1 MLFNSFSFLAFF
13 AALVVI
19 YYVVPHRFRWMLLA
33 AASLYFYATFDVN
46 YVLLLIACALVAY
59 GVGWAVAKT
68 EKTAVRKLILVGGA
82 IVSLLPLFVF
92 KYFDFFSG
100 SLDDILITAQGP
112 QDQPLPKLNLLIPA
126 GLSFYT
132 FSSLSY
138 LFDVYQAKL
147 PVERHLGRFIL
158 YVSFFPKLLAGPIE
172 RATSFLPQLVNPI
185 RFDPEQV
192 TLGLQQMLWGLFKKM
207 VIADR
212 LAAFVDPVYQHPG
225 LSSPVALI
233 IATYFF
239 AFQIYCDFSGY
250 SDIAIGAAR
259 VLGFDLMENFRRAY
273 LATSVPEFWGNRR
286 WHISLSRWFRDYMY
300 FPLGGSRVSKPRFY
314 FNQMAVFVVSGLW
327 HGANWTFVIWGGLN
341 GLYQVITVM
350 TEGLRGKLGRVI
362 HVPSLLGGIVGSFI
376 TFHLVTIAWAF
387 FRAASV
393 DDAVTI
399 FTRLNSALPRLPTL
413 IASYNYTEDIVLSVV
428 LIGVLVVIEL
438 LDEHRMFWEKLRVR
452 PVYARWAMYY
462 ALIFG
467 LIILGKWGFKQFVYM
482 QF

>member
-1 MLFNSFSFLAFF
+1 MLFNSFSFLIFF
-13 AALVVI
+13 AALVVV
-19 YYVVPHRFRWMLLA
+19 YYLVPHRFRWILLA
-33 AASLYFYATFDVN
+33 VASLYFYATFNVN
-46 YVLLLIACALVAY
+46 YVLLLVACTLVAY
-59 GVGWAVAKT
+59 GAGRAVART
-68 EKTAVRKLILVGGA
+68 EKPVNRKLVLVTGA

-92 KYFDFFSG
+92 KYFNFFAA
-100 SLDDILITAQGP
+100 SLGDLLTTAQVT
-112 QDQPLPKLNLLIPA
+112 QDPALPKLDWLLPA

-132 FSSLSY
+132 FSCLSY
-138 LFDVYQAKL
+138 LFDVYQSKL
-147 PVERHLGRFIL
+147 PAERHLGRFTV

-172 RATSFLPQLVNPI
+172 RATSFLPQLVKPV

-207 VIADR
+207 AIADR
-212 LAAFVDPVYQHPG
+212 LGAFVDPVYLHPAF
-225 LSSPVALI
+225 SSPVALI
-233 IATYFF
+233 IASYFF

-300 FPLGGSRVSKPRFY
+300 FPMGGSRVSKPRVY

-341 GLYQVITVM
+341 GVYQILTLA
-350 TEGLRGKLGRVI
+350 TEGIRERLGRIIRVPNVI
-362 HVPSLLGGIVGSFI
+362 GSLFGAVV
-376 TFHLVTIAWAF
+376 TFHLVTIAWVF
-387 FRAASV
+387 FRAASIE
-393 DDAVTI
+393 DALAVFSRI
-399 FTRLNSALPRLPTL
+399 AGSFQRLPTL
-413 IASYNYTEDIVLSVV
+413 LSSYAYTEDIITSAV
-428 LIGVLVVIEL
+428 LIGILVVIEL

-452 PVYARWAMYY
+452 PVYVRWAVYY

-467 LIILGKWGFKQFVYM
+467 LLILGKWGFKQFVYM

>member
-1 MLFNSFSFLAFF
+1 MLFNSFSFLIFF
-13 AALVVI
+13 AALVVV
-19 YYVVPHRFRWMLLA
+19 YYLVPHRFRWILLA
-33 AASLYFYATFDVN
+33 VASLYFYANFNVN
-46 YVLLLIACALVAY
+46 YVLLLVACMLVAY
-59 GVGWAVAKT
+59 SAGWAVART
-68 EKTAVRKLILVGGA
+68 EKPVNRKLVLVTGA

-92 KYFDFFSG
+92 KYFNFFAA
-100 SLDDILITAQGP
+100 SLGDLLTTAQVT
-112 QDQPLPKLNLLIPA
+112 QDPALPRLDWLLPA

-132 FSSLSY
+132 FSCLSY
-138 LFDVYQAKL
+138 LFDVYQSKL
-147 PVERHLGRFIL
+147 SAERHLGRFMV

-172 RATSFLPQLVNPI
+172 RATSFLPQLVKPV

-207 VIADR
+207 AIADR
-212 LAAFVDPVYQHPG
+212 LSAFVDPVYLHPAF
-225 LSSPVALI
+225 SSPVALI
-233 IATYFF
+233 IASYFF

-300 FPLGGSRVSKPRFY
+300 FPMGGSRVSKPRFY
-314 FNQMAVFVVSGLW
+314 FNQMAVFLVSGLW

-341 GLYQVITVM
+341 GVYQILTLA
-350 TEGLRGKLGRVI
+350 TEGIRERLGRILRVPNVI
-362 HVPSLLGGIVGSFI
+362 GSLLGALV
-376 TFHLVTIAWAF
+376 TFHLVTIAWVF
-387 FRAASV
+387 FRAASIE
-393 DDAVTI
+393 DALAV
-399 FTRLNSALPRLPTL
+399 FSRVAGSFPRLPTL
-413 IASYNYTEDIVLSVV
+413 LSSYTYTEDIITSAV
-428 LIGVLVVIEL
+428 LIGVLLVIEL

-452 PVYARWAMYY
+452 PVHVRWAVYY